1 MSCILLRGFESH
13 FMHFLIIFFIIINYY
28 NKIVY
33 YIYMKTLFQKNL
45 LILIIFTQI
54 ILWGS
59 YLWII
64 PRNKTS
70 LFWGRIKKKYWKEFL
85 FFASI
90 AYILNMML
98 YLYFC
103 CKGNINDKIIFGV
116 TITLLVYYGLQMFF
130 LPITLTKNRLLIKIL
145 LGVCVIPLLYL
156 AYFAYQESTKIKNI
170 YEKWFLIITGILPL
184 LHVFINDF
192 IRFGFTF

>member
-1 MSCILLRGFESH
+1 
-13 FMHFLIIFFIIINYY
+13 
-28 NKIVY
+28 
-33 YIYMKTLFQKNL
+33 MKTLFQKNL

-85 FFASI
+85 LFALI

-98 YLYFC
+98 YIYFC
-103 CKGNINDKIIFGV
+103 FKDNISDKIIFGV
-116 TITLLVYYGLQMFF
+116 IITLLIYYGLQMFF
-130 LPITLTKNRLLIKIL
+130 LPITLNKNRLLIKIL

-170 YEKWFLIITGILPL
+170 YEKWFLIITGVLPL

>member
-1 MSCILLRGFESH
+1 
-13 FMHFLIIFFIIINYY
+13 
-28 NKIVY
+28 
-33 YIYMKTLFQKNL
+33 MKTLFQKNL
-45 LILIIFTQI
+45 LILLIFTQI

-85 FFASI
+85 LFALI

-103 CKGNINDKIIFGV
+103 FKANINDKIIFGV
-116 TITLLVYYGLQMFF
+116 IITLLIYYGLQMFF
-130 LPITLTKNRLLIKIL
+130 LPVTLTKNRLLIKIL

-170 YEKWFLIITGILPL
+170 YEKWFLIITGVLPL

-192 IRFGFTF
+192 IRFGYSF